1 MRIGVV
7 VSKGAALKAGKDV
20 HGPQLV
26 VIPAAN
32 IPSELRAYLLQPADP
47 KEFDFVVP
55 RDLDVSE
62 ATFETAIAQLEHAR
76 KLDEESKVRAE
87 QSRKKNIAEDV
98 QKIAEWLNLTRENS
112 RSWRGGI
119 ATPYLN
125 CERVSTV
132 STQDVSN
139 YQEYVAECKLR
150 SAVINKEDDE
160 YKERSAQAKAEQ
172 EAKEAA
178 QQEAKHAQ
186 LSEVV
191 QKCGSDTQKARWD
204 EDLMPV
210 SEAITLLDSIE
221 SKQLVDTGL
230 RVEDRNTQ
238 LGDDDDLEHDE
249 YCEGGT
255 KAIDSEKSTLTDEQ
269 YLNLAK
275 VKKAMEGKNATFTIL
290 QEELMCK
297 RCECKHVKTVFVKVE
312 WKVGEIEFVKSVCL

>member
-1 MRIGVV
+1 MRICVV
-7 VSKGAALKAGKDV
+7 VSKNAALKAGKDV

-32 IPSELRAYLLQPADP
+32 IPSELREYLRQPADP

-76 KLDEESKVRAE
+76 KLDEESKVWAE
-87 QSRKKNIAEDV
+87 QSRKEKLAEDV
-98 QKIAEWLNLTRENS
+98 QKITEWLKLPRENWK
-112 RSWRGGI
+112 SWRGGI
-119 ATPYLN
+119 DTPYLN
-125 CERVSTV
+125 CENASGAN
-132 STQDVSN
+132 TQDVSN
-139 YQEYVAECKLR
+139 YQEYVAECKR
-150 SAVINKEDDE
+150 RRAIIEKDEAEYEERAKRAKEE
-160 YKERSAQAKAEQ
+160 H

-178 QQEAKHAQ
+178 RAEAKHDQ

-191 QKCGSDTQKARWD
+191 QKYGSDTQKARWD

-210 SEAITLLDSIE
+210 SEAIALLDAFE
-221 SKQLVDTGL
+221 SKPLVDTGL

-249 YCEGGT
+249 YCDGEA
-255 KAIDSEKSTLTDEQ
+255 KAIDSEKSTLNDEQ

-275 VKKAMEGKNATFTIL
+275 VKRAMDGKYATFTIL

>member
-1 MRIGVV
+1 MRICVV
-7 VSKGAALKAGKDV
+7 VSKDAALKAGKDV

-32 IPSELRAYLLQPADP
+32 IPSELRAYLRQPSDP

-98 QKIAEWLNLTRENS
+98 QKIAEWLKLPREN
-112 RSWRGGI
+112 WKHYLTLN
-119 ATPYLN
+119 TPYLN
-125 CERVSTV
+125 CEHASGVN
-132 STQDVSN
+132 TQDVSN
-139 YQEYVAECKLR
+139 YQEYVAECERRRAILKKEEEEHKEL
-150 SAVINKEDDE
+150 SA
-160 YKERSAQAKAEQ
+160 RATAEQ

-178 QQEAKHAQ
+178 RAEAKHNQ

-191 QKCGSDTQKARWD
+191 KKYGSDTQKARWD

-210 SEAITLLDSIE
+210 SEAITLLDAFE
-221 SKQLVDTGL
+221 SKPLVDTGL
-230 RVEDRNTQ
+230 RVEDRNQQ
-238 LGDDDDLEHDE
+238 LGDDDDLEHNE
-249 YCEGGT
+249 YCEGET
-255 KAIDSEKSTLTDEQ
+255 KALDYEKSTLNDEQ

-275 VKKAMEGKNATFTIL
+275 VKRAMDGKYATFTIL